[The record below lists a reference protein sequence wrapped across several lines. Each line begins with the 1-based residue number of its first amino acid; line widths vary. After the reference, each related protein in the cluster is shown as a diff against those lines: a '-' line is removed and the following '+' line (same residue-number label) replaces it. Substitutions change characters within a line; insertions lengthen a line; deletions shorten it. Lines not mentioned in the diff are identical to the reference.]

1 MSKNYKVTPRKFRG
15 IGGHKSKARIVVF
28 SGKTKA
34 FSDKRKA
41 LRFARHQRKLGYKAQ
56 VKR

>member
-1 MSKNYKVTPRKFRG
+1 MSKSYKITPRKFRG
-15 IGGHKSKARIVVF
+15 IGGHKSKARIVVI
-28 SGKTKA
+28 SGKAKT

-41 LRFARHQRKLGYKAQ
+41 LRFAKHQRKLGYKAQ